1 MKDISLIVPA
11 FNEIERIQ
19 PTLESYYNELKNIC
33 QHFEILVVD
42 DGSTDGTANFV
53 LSLQSAMPVIRLIK
67 SPENRGKGNAVRLG
81 MLAAQGKI
89 RIMTDADG
97 SIPAE
102 QVKNLILPLLTEEA
116 EIAIGSRYIQGAK
129 VQQKQPFYRR
139 LWSRFANKIIQ
150 RTLLPGIKDTQCGFK
165 AFKGQIAVQLFES
178 AKIEGW
184 SFDLELLALANM
196 KGFRIKEVPVIWSD
210 DERSKGKF
218 SQLPKT
224 IFELF
229 KIQSQIKKYRIALG

>member
-19 PTLESYYNELKNIC
+19 PTLETYYNELKNIC
-33 QHFEILVVD
+33 QHFEMLVVD
-42 DGSTDGTANFV
+42 DGSTDGTANLV
-53 LSLQSAMPVIRLIK
+53 LSLQSAMPAIRLIRC
-67 SPENRGKGNAVRLG
+67 PENRGKGNAVRLG

-116 EIAIGSRYIQGAK
+116 EIVIGSRYIQGAK

-165 AFKGQIAVQLFES
+165 AFKGQIAVQLFEL

-184 SFDLELLALANM
+184 SFDLELLALANI

-210 DERSKGKF
+210 DERSNGKF

-224 IFELF
+224 IAELF